1 MIIIDTNVLSALMND
16 EPEGQ
21 VVRWL
26 DGEPRDSI
34 WTTSVTIFE
43 IEFGLRI
50 MRLGRRQSSL
60 RGDYERCLQIFQ
72 RRIADFDAAAAE
84 ATATLVA
91 QRRNRGNMRD
101 FRDSMIA
108 GIAIAHRATLAT
120 RNTRHFADL
129 PVPVIDPWAA

>member
-1 MIIIDTNVLSALMND
+1 VIIVDTNVLSALMEDAPD
-16 EPEGQ
+16 ER
-21 VVRWL
+21 VTRWL
-26 DGEPRDSI
+26 DGEPRSAI
-34 WTTSVTIFE
+34 WTTAVTIFE

-108 GIAIAHRATLAT
+108 GIAIARGASVAT

-129 PVPVIDPWAA
+129 PVPVVDPWAA

>member
-1 MIIIDTNVLSALMND
+1 MIIIDTNVLSALMEN
-16 EPEGQ
+16 EPEGR

-34 WTTSVTIFE
+34 WTTSITVFE

-50 MRLGRRQSSL
+50 LRPGRRQASL
-60 RGDYERCLQIFQ
+60 RSDYERCLRIFQ
-72 RRIADFDAAAAE
+72 RRIIDFDAAAAE
-84 ATATLVA
+84 ATAALVA
-91 QRRNRGNMRD
+91 QRKSRGSMHD

-108 GIAIAHRATLAT
+108 GIAIARGAIVAT

-129 PVPVIDPWAA
+129 PVPVVDPWAA